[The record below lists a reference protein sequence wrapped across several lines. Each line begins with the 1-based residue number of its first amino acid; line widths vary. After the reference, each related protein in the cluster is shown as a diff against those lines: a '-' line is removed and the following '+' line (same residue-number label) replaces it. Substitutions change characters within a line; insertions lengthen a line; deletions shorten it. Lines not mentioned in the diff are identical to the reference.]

1 MFKVVRISASL
12 VTLLSVIVVH
22 KCVVDV
28 NDPVIQIDVTPSET
42 GYLTDPQAGA
52 NHDGENRIPVRIHL
66 AVLQK
71 IQKQFLFRLFGLVEA
86 HAPIPKHAEFFC
98 GHAPTRC

>member
-1 MFKVVRISASL
+1 MLFHKAEHGNLPLASFRLRCIHIEIATFL
-12 VTLLSVIVVH
+12 VILIPVIVVH

-66 AVLQK
+66 AVL
-71 IQKQFLFRLFGLVEA
+71 
-86 HAPIPKHAEFFC
+86 
-98 GHAPTRC
+98 